1 MKGQKEKTTTMSLR
15 GPRLFL
21 TFALLALAF
30 AGFIDGVYSYNRPPL
45 RKNLFVRR
53 LDDAD
58 DDSPQQVRFNFM
70 SSYMPLCLAFLNF
83 SMNL

>member
-1 MKGQKEKTTTMSLR
+1 MSLR

-45 RKNLFVRR
+45 GKNLFVRR